1 MDIFF
6 IYLIKALILP
16 PAILL
21 IVAIIS
27 LLRHFR
33 NNNHGVGLAIICLI
47 GLYLLSLPAVSVM
60 LASSQQIYPALS
72 KAQIKNTDAQAI
84 VVLGGGTRPPA
95 PEYDNR
101 TVLHERVLV
110 RLRYAVRIARL
121 TNLPLLVSGGKV
133 FERKYPSEAE
143 LMQEALVQDF
153 QYKANWL
160 EEKSRNTAENA
171 RFSYQ
176 ILGKEN
182 IRKILLVTHALHMP
196 RAAQQFRRVGFNVMP
211 APTGFITP
219 ENRSVFSYIPSA
231 SALEV
236 SSMALHELLGKLWYK
251 LRY

>member
-1 MDIFF
+1 MDIYF

-21 IVAIIS
+21 ILAIIS
-27 LLRHFR
+27 LFRHHK
-33 NNNHGVGLAIICLI
+33 NCNHVKFAIICLI
-47 GLYLLSLPAVSVM
+47 GLYLLSLPAVSVL

-95 PEYDNR
+95 PEYNNR
-101 TVLHERVLV
+101 TVLHERVFV

-121 TNLPLLVSGGKV
+121 TKLPLLVSGGKV
-133 FERKYPSEAE
+133 FEQKYPSEAE
-143 LMQEALVQDF
+143 LMQETLVQDF
-153 QYKANWL
+153 QYKADWL

-182 IRKILLVTHALHMP
+182 IRKILLVTHALHMS
-196 RAAQQFRRVGFNVMP
+196 RAVQQFRRVGFNVMP

-219 ENRSVFSYIPSA
+219 ENKSVFSYIPSA